1 MGNAFFDLPND
12 YQMAST
18 SIKHTKDYVS
28 INITNKKNTI
38 SILEYKDDNLEKYFQ
53 NYYNKKINIS
63 DSLEI
68 TNLTINNITVR
79 RSIDTLDN
87 NFIHYWFI
95 NNGKVYEIY
104 TWNADEDFDKNVEFM
119 INSMSFSI
127 FN

>member
-1 MGNAFFDLPND
+1 MCIAF
-12 YQMAST
+12 
-18 SIKHTKDYVS
+18 IVICH
-28 INITNKKNTI
+28 
-38 SILEYKDDNLEKYFQ
+38 E
-53 NYYNKKINIS
+53 
-63 DSLEI
+63 